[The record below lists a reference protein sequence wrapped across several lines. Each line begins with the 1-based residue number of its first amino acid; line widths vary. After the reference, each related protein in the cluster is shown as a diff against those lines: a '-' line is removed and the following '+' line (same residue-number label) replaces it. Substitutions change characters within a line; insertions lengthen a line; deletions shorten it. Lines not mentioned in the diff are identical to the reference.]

1 MHSDDLDLEDFD
13 DIRSPARPE
22 LLISAAL
29 HLMSHYAASEQ
40 ESRGNGSCVR
50 LAAVIERHLKALAD
64 LPGLEPVL
72 RATCNQLSRQ
82 WADVVERRI
91 APPPQP
97 GLLMRLM
104 RPAH

>member
-1 MHSDDLDLEDFD
+1 MDCDDLDPSFPDAD
-13 DIRSPARPE
+13 DKPVRPE

-29 HLMSHYAASEQ
+29 HLMSHYAAAER
-40 ESRGNGSCVR
+40 ENGSCVR
-50 LAAVIERHLKALAD
+50 LASVIERHLKALAE

-72 RATCNQLSRQ
+72 RATCGQLSEQ

-91 APPPQP
+91 TPMAQP
-97 GLLMRLM
+97 NVLLRLV